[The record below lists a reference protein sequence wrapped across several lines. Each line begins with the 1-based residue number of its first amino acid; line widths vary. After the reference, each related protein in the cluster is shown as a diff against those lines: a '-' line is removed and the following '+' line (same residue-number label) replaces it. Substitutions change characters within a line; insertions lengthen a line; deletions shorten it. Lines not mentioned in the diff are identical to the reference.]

1 MFTPSLALPILSC
14 LRPSA
19 AVVVFDNGGLK
30 TTRTG
35 TEMNDALSAPRTV
48 FKLEFG
54 CELDKDEEEMKRENS
69 HS

>member
-48 FKLEFG
+48 QYSNWSLGASWTKT
-54 CELDKDEEEMKRENS
+54 KKK
-69 HS
+69 

>member
-1 MFTPSLALPILSC
+1 M
-14 LRPSA
+14 
-19 AVVVFDNGGLK
+19 VVFDNGGLK